1 MEHLEIFDKLKNIL
15 FNVFNDES
23 ITITEASSSDTIE
36 EWDSLAH
43 VQIVNDI
50 QKAFGIKISARE
62 MMDWDTVGDIIDTI
76 SEKING

>member
-1 MEHLEIFDKLKNIL
+1 MEHLEIFEKLKNIL

-62 MMDWDTVGDIIDTI
+62 MMDWDTVSDIIDTI